1 MAATDILGS
10 ADAAHLLR
18 RAGFGAAPK
27 DLTHFAPLTRAA
39 AVAELVGT
47 KSRSSRPP
55 SGKDTDAG
63 LARMQVWWL
72 RQMLAPK
79 WRLHEKITL
88 FWHAH
93 FATPWSVLPSTAKLA
108 RQNALFRELGL
119 GPFRTLLYEVTRD
132 GAMLEA
138 RDGVRSG
145 VPAPNEN
152 YAAELLESY
161 ALGALDA
168 QGMPNF
174 TQSDVHEF
182 ARALSGYRLGP
193 NDAFGKIEAGAFDSG
208 QKHVF
213 AGRTGEAMGNLGVED
228 ETGMQFPPA
237 LNALDALFA
246 HRDSDARPTLARFIA
261 RKLWEWLAA
270 PAPAL
275 ALVDEL
281 ADVFVASQ
289 YQTRALVSAILVHD
303 EFYAAATRVSTP
315 RTPVDF
321 ALASLRAL
329 EAKSSLAAL
338 PSALQDM
345 GMALFDPPGVEGW
358 TAGEAWLALGPYLAR
373 MDFAQALA
381 AGRSGKTYALNAKRL
396 FAAPAAD
403 DAALVDALLARLDVT
418 PSAAGRQALL
428 DYLAGAV
435 GLEPKDRLERKL
447 RGLVALALTLP
458 EYQVH

>member
-39 AVAELVGT
+39 AVAELVGA
-47 KSRSSRPP
+47 KPRRSRPP
-55 SGKDTDAG
+55 AGKDSDAA
-63 LARMQVWWL
+63 LAKMQVWWL
-72 RQMLAPK
+72 KQMLAPR
-79 WRLHEKITL
+79 WRLHEKIAL

-93 FATPWSVLPSTAKLA
+93 FGTSWSALPSSAKLA
-108 RQNALFRELGL
+108 RQNALFRQLGL
-119 GPFRTLLYEVTRD
+119 GSFRTLLYEVTRD
-132 GAMLEA
+132 AAMLEA

-145 VPAPNEN
+145 LPVPNEN
-152 YAAELLESY
+152 YASELLERY

-174 TQSDVHEF
+174 SQSDVHDF

-193 NDAFGKIEAGAFDSG
+193 KDLFGHVEPGVFDAG

-213 AGRTGEAMGNLGVED
+213 AGRTGELMGNLGVED
-228 ETGMQFPPA
+228 ETGAQLPPER
-237 LNALDALFA
+237 NVLDALFA
-246 HRDSDARPTLARFIA
+246 HRDSDDRPTLARFLA
-261 RKLWEWLAA
+261 GRLWEWLAA
-270 PAPAL
+270 PAPPL

-281 ADVFVASQ
+281 ADAFVASQ
-289 YQTRALVSAILVHD
+289 YQVSALVSAILAHD
-303 EFYAAATRVSTP
+303 DFYAAATRSSTA

-321 ALASLRAL
+321 TLASLRAL
-329 EAKSSLAAL
+329 EARSSLAAL
-338 PSALQDM
+338 PGALRDM
-345 GMALFDPPGVEGW
+345 GMALFDPPAEGW
-358 TAGEAWLALGPYLAR
+358 SSGEAWLALGPYLAR
-373 MDFAQALA
+373 LQFAQSLA
-381 AGRSGKTYALNAKRL
+381 AGRSGRTYSLNAKRL
-396 FAAPAAD
+396 FSAPAGD
-403 DAALVDALLARLDVT
+403 DAAVVDALLARLDVT

-428 DYLAGAV
+428 DYLATAV
-435 GLEPKDRLERKL
+435 GLESKERLERKL